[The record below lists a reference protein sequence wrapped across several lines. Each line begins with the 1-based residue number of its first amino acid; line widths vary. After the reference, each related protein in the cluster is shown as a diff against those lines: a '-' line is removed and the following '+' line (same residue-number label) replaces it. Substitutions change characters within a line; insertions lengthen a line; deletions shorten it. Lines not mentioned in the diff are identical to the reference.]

1 MSDPTARTLAL
12 LALLQT
18 HRFWSGIELADRLGV
33 SARTVRRDVDRLREL
48 GYRVDAA
55 PGVDGGYQ
63 LAAGAAVPPLLVD
76 EDEAVALS
84 VGLRAAAGASIE
96 GIDETTVRLL
106 AKLDQVLP
114 DRLRR
119 RVDALHSNV
128 EVLRWVPQQTVPAAW
143 LTVLAQG
150 CRDRE
155 EVRFGYTRKDG
166 EESSRLVRPFQLVSV
181 GHRWYLVAWDCRR
194 EDWRTFRVD
203 RMVEP
208 QLAGARFDELAL
220 PGESAAD
227 FVAAGLRAATEQHE
241 AVVVLGGQP
250 DEIDRLAHWFRG
262 DLAPE
267 PDGRSRMRL
276 TAESIEWLAG
286 MIAILATSFT
296 VDVVDAPPEVRTRL
310 ADAVRNLSTN
320 TGRVS

>member
-18 HRFWSGIELADRLGV
+18 HRFWSGTELADRLGV

-63 LAAGAAVPPLLVD
+63 LVAGTAVPPLLVD
-76 EDEAVALS
+76 EDEAVALT

-119 RVDALHSNV
+119 RVEALHSNV
-128 EVLRWVPQQTVPAAW
+128 EVLRWTPQQTVSATS

-166 EESSRLVRPFQLVSV
+166 EESSRLVRPYQLVSV

-208 QLAGARFDELAL
+208 KLAGARIGPLTL
-220 PGESAAD
+220 PVGSAAD

-241 AVVVLGGQP
+241 AVVLLAGDP
-250 DEIDRLAHWFRG
+250 DEIERLAHWFRG
-262 DLAPE
+262 DLTPE
-267 PDGRSRMRL
+267 GNGTTRMRL
-276 TAESIEWLAG
+276 TAESLEWLAG
-286 MIAILATSFT
+286 MIAILSTSFAVT
-296 VDVVDAPPEVRTRL
+296 IVDAPDEVRARL
-310 ADAVRNLSTN
+310 ADAAERLGNL
-320 TGRVS
+320 R

>member
-1 MSDPTARTLAL
+1 MSDPTARALSL

-18 HRFWSGIELADRLGV
+18 HRYWSGVELADRLGV

-55 PGVDGGYQ
+55 PGVAGGYQ
-63 LAAGAAVPPLLVD
+63 LVAGSAVPPLLVD

-84 VGLRAAAGASIE
+84 VGMRAAAGSAIE

-119 RVDALHSNV
+119 RVEALHSNV
-128 EVLRWVPQQTVPAAW
+128 EVLRWAPSVMVSAAA

-155 EVRFGYTRKDG
+155 EMRFGYRRRDG
-166 EESSRLVRPFQLVSV
+166 EESSRLVQPYQLVSA
-181 GHRWYLVAWDCRR
+181 GQRWYLVAWDCRR

-208 QLAGARFDELAL
+208 RLAGARFEPLSL
-220 PGESAAD
+220 PAESAAD

-241 AVVVLGGQP
+241 AVVVLGGDP
-250 DEIDRLAHWFRG
+250 DEIERLAHWFRG
-262 DLAPE
+262 DLTALGE
-267 PDGRSRMRL
+267 GRTRMRV
-276 TAESIEWLAG
+276 TAESLEWLAG
-286 MIAILATSFT
+286 MIAILSTSFT
-296 VDVVDAPPEVRTRL
+296 VDVVEAPDEVRARL
-310 ADAVRNLSTN
+310 SAAADRLRTV
-320 TGRVS
+320 G